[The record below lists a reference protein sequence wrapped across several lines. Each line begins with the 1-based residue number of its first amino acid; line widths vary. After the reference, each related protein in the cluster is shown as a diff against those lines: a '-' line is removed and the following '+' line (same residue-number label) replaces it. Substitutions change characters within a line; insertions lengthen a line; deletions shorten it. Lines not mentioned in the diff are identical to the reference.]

1 MNSVCYKITGFI
13 LPLNQGYLVKRYCY
27 ITLLAMIP
35 ALVVSS
41 SRAATVTPADPMH
54 AQQIV
59 TQVCAA
65 CHAADGNS
73 VLPANPKLA
82 SQIPEYLEKQLREY
96 KSGVRKNPVMA
107 SMVAGLSDA
116 DMKALATYFSTKTAQ
131 PGAGKIPEAA
141 TLGKKLYQAGNAE
154 KGVPACAACHN
165 PKGLGIAKQFPRL
178 SGQHA
183 DYTLA
188 QLKSFRSAERSNDV
202 NKVMQTIAL
211 KMTDSEMQAVAE
223 YVAGLR

>member
-1 MNSVCYKITGFI
+1 M
-13 LPLNQGYLVKRYCY
+13 KRYCY
-27 ITLLAMIP
+27 IAMLVMVQ
-35 ALVVSS
+35 ALIASS
-41 SRAATVTPADPMH
+41 PRAQSAAPTDPMH

-96 KSGVRKNPVMA
+96 KSGVRKNPVMTA
-107 SMVAGLSDA
+107 MAAGLSEV
-116 DMKALATYFSTKTAQ
+116 DMKALANYFATKPAQ
-131 PGAGKIPEAA
+131 PGAGKLPEAA

-154 KGVPACAACHN
+154 KGIPACAACHN

-183 DYTLA
+183 DYTLT
-188 QLKSFRSAERSNDV
+188 QLKNFRSAERANDA

-211 KMTDSEMQAVAE
+211 KMNDNEMQAVAE